1 MDKEDVA
8 HTYTGKL
15 FNHKKEQN
23 CATCR
28 DVDRLRDY
36 HIEWSKSKREKQIS
50 YINRYMWNLE
60 KLYGWTYFPSRNT
73 DPDVENKCMDTNRE
87 SGSDELG
94 DPGNDIYILLCM
106 K

>member
-1 MDKEDVA
+1 MV

-23 CATCR
+23 CATRR
-28 DVDRLRDY
+28 DVDRLRD
-36 HIEWSKSKREKQIS
+36 HHTEWNKSKREKQI
-50 YINRYMWNLE
+50 YINTYMWNLE

-73 DPDVENKCMDTNRE
+73 DPDVENKCMDTKRE

-94 DPGNDIYILLCM
+94 DPGNDIYIYYYVWNR
-106 K
+106 